1 MWRFKWCLLVGWL
14 RRGCVEVVLLLGQ
27 LQRAE
32 LGECVLLRELG
43 ACSQLGASSSLR
55 LYFTRSLLK
64 RSPFGTV
71 TSIRFTGSS
80 LMCQ

>member
-1 MWRFKWCLLVGWL
+1 M
-14 RRGCVEVVLLLGQ
+14 EVVLLLGQ

-64 RSPFGTV
+64 RSPFGTE